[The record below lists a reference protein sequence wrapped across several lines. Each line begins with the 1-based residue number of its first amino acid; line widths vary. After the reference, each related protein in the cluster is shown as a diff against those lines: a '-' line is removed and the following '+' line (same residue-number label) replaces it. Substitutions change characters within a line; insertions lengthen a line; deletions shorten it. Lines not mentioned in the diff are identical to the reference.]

1 VLTRTR
7 KNTLNGHIPLN
18 NNYYHRNPQLRC
30 TSVCRQWAF
39 PDVVA
44 YSCDT
49 GRIFR
54 RSDWLAWYRNF
65 GGFTI
70 GCFLGPKIIKSVGH
84 ARTFAGI
91 TALLTATFL
100 AFPLLIDLAFWGIL
114 RLLSGACL
122 AVLYIVVESWLN
134 DSTSNV
140 NRGRTLSIYIIVSNV
155 VTMAGQLMVNSFD
168 TLDATLFILVAILIC
183 LSIVPISLTPTP
195 APSPVPSAK
204 LDLKALYRVSP
215 VGVVGCLLA
224 GIVEGAF
231 WTLGPVFAQ
240 GRGMETADIAL
251 LMAAFVLGGTVS
263 QWPLG
268 WASDRIDRRIVIS
281 VTSFGTVITGL
292 IIGFD
297 IVPEGS
303 ATFII
308 AGCHGALMVPIYAL
322 CISHANDVVPNE
334 RMVETSGGLLLSFS
348 IGATAGPITAS
359 TFMRDD
365 QPGGLFIFIGAIL
378 CLLGLFVLYRLLTDK
393 NKRLYEKHQYT
404 QTSAA
409 SPAIFPND
417 AE

>member
-1 VLTRTR
+1 MTTS
-7 KNTLNGHIPLN
+7 NTTKAATTTIFAILSCAALLFAGNGLFQTLLPIRATQEGYSGALIGW
-18 NNYYHRNPQLRC
+18 LG
-30 TSVCRQWAF
+30 S
-39 PDVVA
+39 A
-44 YSCDT
+44 Y
-49 GRIFR
+49 
-54 RSDWLAWYRNF
+54 F

-84 ARTFAGI
+84 ARTFAGM
-91 TALLTATFL
+91 TALVTAAFL
-100 AFPLLIDLAFWGIL
+100 AFPLFIDIAFWGVL

-122 AVLYIVVESWLN
+122 AVIYIVVESWLN
-134 DSTSNV
+134 DSTSNA

-155 VTMAGQLMVNSFD
+155 VTMAGQLLVNSFD
-168 TLDATLFILVAILIC
+168 TSDATLFILVAILIC

-204 LDLKALYRVSP
+204 LDLKTLYRASP

-240 GRGMETADIAL
+240 GRGMGTAEIAL

-281 VTSFGTVITGL
+281 LTSFGTVITGL

-297 IVPEGS
+297 IAPEGL

-322 CISHANDVVPNE
+322 CISHANDVVPNS

-348 IGATAGPITAS
+348 IGATLGPITA
-359 TFMRDD
+359 TVFMGDD
-365 QPGGLFIFIGAIL
+365 HPGGLFLFIGAVL

-393 NKRLYEKHQYT
+393 NRGPFEKLHYT

-417 AE
+417 AD

>member
-1 VLTRTR
+1 MMTSRST
-7 KNTLNGHIPLN
+7 
-18 NNYYHRNPQLRC
+18 
-30 TSVCRQWAF
+30 TSVTI
-39 PDVVA
+39 VA
-44 YSCDT
+44 ILSCAALLFAGNGLFQTLLPIRATQEGYSSALI
-49 GRIFR
+49 G
-54 RSDWLAWYRNF
+54 WLGTAYF

-70 GCFLGPKIIKSVGH
+70 GCFLGPKIIMSVGH
-84 ARTFAGI
+84 ARAFAGI

-100 AFPLLIDLAFWGIL
+100 AFPLFVDLVFWGVL
-114 RLLSGACL
+114 RVLSGACL
-122 AVLYIVVESWLN
+122 AMVYIVVESWLN
-134 DSTSNV
+134 DSASNA
-140 NRGRTLSIYIIVSNV
+140 NRGRTLSIYIIISNI

-195 APSPVPSAK
+195 APSPVPSAR
-204 LDLKALYRVSP
+204 LDLKALYRLSP

-231 WTLGPVFAQ
+231 WSLGPVFAQ
-240 GRGMETADIAL
+240 GRGMQTADIAL

-281 VTSFGTVITGL
+281 AAAFGTVITGL

-297 IVPEGS
+297 IVPDGL

-308 AGCHGALMVPIYAL
+308 AGCHGALMIPIYAL

-359 TFMRDD
+359 MFMRDN

-378 CLLGLFVLYRLLTDK
+378 CLLGLFVMYRLLTE
-393 NKRLYEKHQYT
+393 KRKSPFEKTHYA

-409 SPAIFPND
+409 APSIFPID
-417 AE
+417 ADER

>member
-1 VLTRTR
+1 LFAG
-7 KNTLNGHIPLN
+7 NGLFQTLLPIRATQEGYSSALIGWLG
-18 NNYYHRNPQLRC
+18 
-30 TSVCRQWAF
+30 T
-39 PDVVA
+39 A
-44 YSCDT
+44 Y
-49 GRIFR
+49 
-54 RSDWLAWYRNF
+54 F

-70 GCFLGPKIIKSVGH
+70 GCFLGPKIIMSVGH
-84 ARTFAGI
+84 ARAFAGI

-100 AFPLLIDLAFWGIL
+100 AFPLFVDLVFWGVL
-114 RLLSGACL
+114 RVLSGACL
-122 AVLYIVVESWLN
+122 AMVYIVVESWLN
-134 DSTSNV
+134 DSASNA
-140 NRGRTLSIYIIVSNV
+140 NRGRTLSIYIIVSNI

-195 APSPVPSAK
+195 APSPVPSAR
-204 LDLKALYRVSP
+204 LDLKALYRLSP

-231 WTLGPVFAQ
+231 WSLGPVFAQ
-240 GRGMETADIAL
+240 GRGMQTADIAL

-281 VTSFGTVITGL
+281 AAAFGTVITGL

-297 IVPEGS
+297 IVPDGL

-308 AGCHGALMVPIYAL
+308 AGCHGALMIPIYAL

-359 TFMRDD
+359 MFMRDN

-378 CLLGLFVLYRLLTDK
+378 CLLGLFVMYRLLTE
-393 NKRLYEKHQYT
+393 KRKSPFEKTHYA

-409 SPAIFPND
+409 APSIFPID
-417 AE
+417 ADER